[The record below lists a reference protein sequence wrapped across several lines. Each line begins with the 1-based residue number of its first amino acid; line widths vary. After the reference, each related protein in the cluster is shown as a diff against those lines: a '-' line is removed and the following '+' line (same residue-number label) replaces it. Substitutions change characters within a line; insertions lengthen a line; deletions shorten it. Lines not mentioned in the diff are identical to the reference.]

1 MPALEQLVSEAYK
14 QIDMAAI
21 KGTFHA
27 NTAARRKAR
36 VASYKR
42 KAAIAAG
49 LYVPSGPEVPGWAFY
64 QRMQAAAAKQ

>member
-1 MPALEQLVSEAYK
+1 
-14 QIDMAAI
+14 MAAV
-21 KGTFHA
+21 KGAMHS

-49 LYVPSGPEVPGWAFY
+49 LYAPAGPEVPGWAFY
-64 QRMQAAAAKQ
+64 QRLQASAAAAKAKAQAQ

>member
-1 MPALEQLVSEAYK
+1 
-14 QIDMAAI
+14 MAAI

-36 VASYKR
+36 VAAYKR
-42 KAAIAAG
+42 KAVIAAG
-49 LYVPSGPEVPGWAFY
+49 LYVPAGPEVPGWAFY

>member
-1 MPALEQLVSEAYK
+1 
-14 QIDMAAI
+14 MACI

-36 VASYKR
+36 VAAYKR
-42 KAAIAAG
+42 KAVIAAG

-64 QRMQAAAAKQ
+64 QRMQAAASKQ